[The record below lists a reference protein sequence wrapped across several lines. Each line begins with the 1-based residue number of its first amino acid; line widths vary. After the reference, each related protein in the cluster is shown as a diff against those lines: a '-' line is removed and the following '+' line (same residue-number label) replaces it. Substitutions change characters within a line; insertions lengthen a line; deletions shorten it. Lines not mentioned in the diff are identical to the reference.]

1 LTGVELRIAHLA
13 MKPFGNTVLVNT
25 TEALKE
31 VARSFCSIDNSFA
44 DFLYDM
50 DDNDDVDIYA
60 EVELGEESKASIERG
75 LEDIQH
81 GRIHSDE
88 NVRSSIRE
96 RILKTKKE

>member
-1 LTGVELRIAHLA
+1 MQNYTIKISEKNAKAIALINYLKTLEFVELT
-13 MKPFGNTVLVNT
+13 KV
-25 TEALKE
+25 
-31 VARSFCSIDNSFA
+31 SDWW
-44 DFLYDM
+44 D
-50 DDNDDVDIYA
+50 
-60 EVELGEESKASIERG
+60 ELGEESKASIERG